1 MSHNI
6 DLRNF
11 ELATVNPSNKNWE
24 ASDLF
29 CFWANTIQT
38 VIGFSLIASLYL
50 IYDLNSGI
58 VLLGSL
64 VASLMIYILVSL
76 VGHPSQKHGI
86 PFPVL
91 LRMSMGLSGAKYIGF
106 IRALVGIFMFGVQT
120 FFISKSISYLIRI
133 LIYYNFDKQILE
145 SELFLSFFLELN
157 IIDWFSLIFSFYI
170 QYLIFSNGQ
179 RFNKKFL
186 NFSAIFV
193 YVGLI
198 IFLII
203 LISENYNEVFQSL
216 KLNTSSIEMISKKNI
231 MPFIIVTG
239 TIFSYFS
246 IIIISFG
253 DFSRYVKSPDALKFG
268 NLSLLLN
275 MIVFSLLSTTIVI
288 GVDII
293 LNQKLMGAEQLI
305 TKPMDIIGKIDN
317 TFLTIIVLIFIL
329 FSSLSTNLIS
339 NYIPTQNTL
348 INLMPSKLDLK
359 SFGMFVFLLGLIVA
373 GLWPSILSLV
383 GAASLINSLSAFFGP
398 IFGVI
403 IADYYFVKREEINH
417 KDLFFDRENNIYF
430 YSNGWNYKALYS
442 LIIGFIFSFSIL
454 WNYSFQDI
462 KTFSW
467 LIGSLISFLIYYLLN
482 NKK

>member
-76 VGHPSQKHGI
+76 IGHPSQKHGI
-86 PFPVL
+86 PLPVL

-106 IRALVGIFMFGVQT
+106 IRTIVGIFMFGVQT
-120 FFISKSISYLIRI
+120 FFISKSIAYLIRI
-133 LIYYNFDKQILE
+133 FIYYNFDKQILE

-253 DFSRYVKSPDALKFG
+253 DFSRYVKSPDALRFG

-275 MIVFSLLSTTIVI
+275 MIVFSLLSTIIVI

-417 KDLFFDRENNIYF
+417 KDLFFDRENNIYL

>member
-1 MSHNI
+1 VSHNI

-120 FFISKSISYLIRI
+120 FFISKSIAYLIRI
-133 LIYYNFDKQILE
+133 FIYYNFDKQILE

-253 DFSRYVKSPDALKFG
+253 DFSRYVKSPDALRFG

-275 MIVFSLLSTTIVI
+275 MIVFSLLSITIVV

-293 LNQKLMGAEQLI
+293 LNQKLIGVEQLI

-359 SFGMFVFLLGLIVA
+359 SFGMLIFLLGLIVA

-403 IADYYFVKREEINH
+403 IADYYFVKKEKIDH
-417 KDLFFDRENNIYF
+417 KDLFFYRENNIYF

-442 LIIGFIFSFSIL
+442 LIIGFIFSFSFL

>member
-11 ELATVNPSNKNWE
+11 ELAAVNPSNKNWE
-24 ASDLF
+24 AGDLF

-120 FFISKSISYLIRI
+120 FFISKSIAYLIRI
-133 LIYYNFDKQILE
+133 FIYYNFDKQILE

-216 KLNTSSIEMISKKNI
+216 KLNTNSIEMISKKNI

-275 MIVFSLLSTTIVI
+275 MIVFSLLSTIIVI

-293 LNQKLMGAEQLI
+293 LNQKLIGVEQVI

-317 TFLTIIVLIFIL
+317 TFLTVIVLIFVL

-339 NYIPTQNTL
+339 NYIPTQNAL
-348 INLMPSKLDLK
+348 INLMPSKFDLK
-359 SFGMFVFLLGLIVA
+359 SFGMFIFLLGLIVA
-373 GLWPSILSLV
+373 GLWPSILSLIGV
-383 GAASLINSLSAFFGP
+383 ASFINSLSAFFGP
-398 IFGVI
+398 IFGII
-403 IADYYFVKREEINH
+403 IADYYFIKKEKIDH
-417 KDLFFDRENNIYF
+417 KDLFFDREGNIYF
-430 YSNGWNYKALYS
+430 YSNGWNYKSLYA

-454 WNYSFQDI
+454 WNYSFHDI

-467 LIGSLISFLIYYLLN
+467 IIGSLVSFLIYYLLN

>member
-1 MSHNI
+1 VSHNI

-120 FFISKSISYLIRI
+120 FFISKSIAYLIRI
-133 LIYYNFDKQILE
+133 FIYYNFDKQILE

-253 DFSRYVKSPDALKFG
+253 DFSRYVKSPDALRFG

-329 FSSLSTNLIS
+329 FSSLSSNLIS

-359 SFGMFVFLLGLIVA
+359 SFGMLIFLLGLIVA

-403 IADYYFVKREEINH
+403 IADYYFVKKEKIDH
-417 KDLFFDRENNIYF
+417 KDLFFYRENNIYF

-442 LIIGFIFSFSIL
+442 LTIGFIFSFSVL

-467 LIGSLISFLIYYLLN
+467 IIGSLISFLIYYLLN

>member
-38 VIGFSLIASLYL
+38 LIGFSLIASLYL

-76 VGHPSQKHGI
+76 IGHPSQKHGI
-86 PFPVL
+86 PLPVL

-106 IRALVGIFMFGVQT
+106 IRSIVGIFMFGVQT
-120 FFISKSISYLIRI
+120 FFISKSIAYLIRI
-133 LIYYNFDKQILE
+133 FIYYNFDKQILE

-253 DFSRYVKSPDALKFG
+253 DFSRYVKSPDALRFG

-383 GAASLINSLSAFFGP
+383 GAASLINSLSSFFGP

-417 KDLFFDRENNIYF
+417 KDLFFDRENNIYL

>member
-64 VASLMIYILVSL
+64 VASLMIYVLVSL

-86 PFPVL
+86 PLPVL

-106 IRALVGIFMFGVQT
+106 IRAIVGIFMFGIQT

-133 LIYYNFDKQILE
+133 FIYYNFDKQILE

-275 MIVFSLLSTTIVI
+275 MIVFSLLSTIIVI

-293 LNQKLMGAEQLI
+293 LNQKLMGVEQLI

-348 INLMPSKLDLK
+348 INLIPSKLDLK
-359 SFGMFVFLLGLIVA
+359 TFGMLILLLGLIVG

-383 GAASLINSLSAFFGP
+383 GATSLINSLSVFFGP
-398 IFGVI
+398 VFGVI

-417 KDLFFDRENNIYF
+417 KDLFFDRENNIYL

-467 LIGSLISFLIYYLLN
+467 LIGSLISFLVYYLLN

>member
-120 FFISKSISYLIRI
+120 FFISKSIAYLIRI
-133 LIYYNFDKQILE
+133 FIYYNFDKQILE

-253 DFSRYVKSPDALKFG
+253 DFSRYVKSPDALRFG

-417 KDLFFDRENNIYF
+417 KDLFFDRENNIYL

>member
-120 FFISKSISYLIRI
+120 FFISKSIAYLIRI
-133 LIYYNFDKQILE
+133 FIYYNFDKQILE

-253 DFSRYVKSPDALKFG
+253 DFSRYVKSPDALRFG

-275 MIVFSLLSTTIVI
+275 MIVFSLLSITIVV

-293 LNQKLMGAEQLI
+293 LNQKLIGAEQLI

-329 FSSLSTNLIS
+329 FSSLSSNLIS

-359 SFGMFVFLLGLIVA
+359 SFGMLIFLLGLIVA

-403 IADYYFVKREEINH
+403 IADYYFVKKEKIDH
-417 KDLFFDRENNIYF
+417 KDLFFYRENNIYF

-442 LIIGFIFSFSIL
+442 LIIGFIFSFSFL

>member
-1 MSHNI
+1 
-6 DLRNF
+6 
-11 ELATVNPSNKNWE
+11 
-24 ASDLF
+24 
-29 CFWANTIQT
+29 
-38 VIGFSLIASLYL
+38 
-50 IYDLNSGI
+50 
-58 VLLGSL
+58 
-64 VASLMIYILVSL
+64 
-76 VGHPSQKHGI
+76 
-86 PFPVL
+86 
-91 LRMSMGLSGAKYIGF
+91 
-106 IRALVGIFMFGVQT
+106 MFGIQT
-120 FFISKSISYLIRI
+120 FFISKSIAYLIRI
-133 LIYYNFDKQILE
+133 FIYYNFDKQILE
-145 SELFLSFFLELN
+145 SELFLSFFLQLN
-157 IIDWFSLIFSFYI
+157 IIDWFSLIFSLYI

-179 RFNKKFL
+179 RLNKKFL

-216 KLNTSSIEMISKKNI
+216 KLNTSSIDMLSKKNI
-231 MPFIIVTG
+231 MPLIIVTG

-246 IIIISFG
+246 IVIISFG
-253 DFSRYVKSPDALKFG
+253 DFSRYVKSQDALKFG

-275 MIVFSLLSTTIVI
+275 MIIFSLLSTTIVI

-293 LNQKLMGAEQLI
+293 LNQKLIGVEQVI

-317 TFLTIIVLIFIL
+317 TFLTIIVLIFVL
-329 FSSLSTNLIS
+329 FSSLSSNLIS
-339 NYIPTQNTL
+339 NYIPTQNAL

-359 SFGMFVFLLGLIVA
+359 SFGMFIFLLGLIIA

-383 GAASLINSLSAFFGP
+383 GAASFINSLSAFFGP
-398 IFGVI
+398 IFGIV
-403 IADYYFVKREEINH
+403 IADYYFIKKEKIDH

-430 YSNGWNYKALYS
+430 YSNGWNYKSLYS

-467 LIGSLISFLIYYLLN
+467 IIGSLVSFLIYYLLN

>member
-11 ELATVNPSNKNWE
+11 ELATVNPSNKSWD

-64 VASLMIYILVSL
+64 LASLMIYILVNL
-76 VGHPSQKHGI
+76 IGNPSQKHGI
-86 PFPVL
+86 PLPVL
-91 LRMSMGLSGAKYIGF
+91 LRMSMGLSGAKYVGF
-106 IRALVGIFMFGVQT
+106 IRAVVGIFMFGIQT
-120 FFISKSISYLIRI
+120 FFISKSIAYLIRI
-133 LIYYNFDKQILE
+133 FIYYNFDKQILE
-145 SELFLSFFLELN
+145 SELFLSFFLQLN
-157 IIDWFSLIFSFYI
+157 IIDWFSLIFSLYI

-179 RFNKKFL
+179 RLNKKFL

-216 KLNTSSIEMISKKNI
+216 KLNTSSIDMLSKKNI
-231 MPFIIVTG
+231 MPLIIVTG

-246 IIIISFG
+246 IVIISFG
-253 DFSRYVKSPDALKFG
+253 DFSRYVKSQDALKFG

-275 MIVFSLLSTTIVI
+275 MIIFSLLSTTIVI

-293 LNQKLMGAEQLI
+293 LNQKLIGVEQII
-305 TKPMDIIGKIDN
+305 TKPMDIIGKIDK
-317 TFLTIIVLIFIL
+317 TFLTIIVLIFVL
-329 FSSLSTNLIS
+329 FSSLSSNLIS
-339 NYIPTQNTL
+339 NYIPTQNAL

-359 SFGMFVFLLGLIVA
+359 SYGMFIFLLGLIIA

-383 GAASLINSLSAFFGP
+383 GAASFINSLSAFFGP
-398 IFGVI
+398 IFGIV
-403 IADYYFVKREEINH
+403 IADYYFIKKQKIDH

-430 YSNGWNYKALYS
+430 YSNGWNYKSLYS

-467 LIGSLISFLIYYLLN
+467 IIGSLVSFLIYYLLN

>member
-120 FFISKSISYLIRI
+120 FFISKSIAYLIRI
-133 LIYYNFDKQILE
+133 FIYYNFDKQILE

-253 DFSRYVKSPDALKFG
+253 DFSRYVKSPDALRFG

-417 KDLFFDRENNIYF
+417 KDLFFDRENNIYL

-482 NKK
+482 KKK

>member
-11 ELATVNPSNKNWE
+11 ELATVNPSNKSWD

-64 VASLMIYILVSL
+64 LASLMIYILVNL
-76 VGHPSQKHGI
+76 IGNPSQKHGI
-86 PFPVL
+86 PLPVL
-91 LRMSMGLSGAKYIGF
+91 LRMSMGLSGAKYVGF
-106 IRALVGIFMFGVQT
+106 IRAVVGIFMFGIQT
-120 FFISKSISYLIRI
+120 FFISKSIAYLIRI
-133 LIYYNFDKQILE
+133 FIYYNFDKQILE
-145 SELFLSFFLELN
+145 SELFLSFFLQLN
-157 IIDWFSLIFSFYI
+157 IIDWFSLIFSLYI

-179 RFNKKFL
+179 RLNKKFL

-216 KLNTSSIEMISKKNI
+216 KLNTSSIDMLSKKNI
-231 MPFIIVTG
+231 MPLIIVTG

-246 IIIISFG
+246 IVIISFG

-275 MIVFSLLSTTIVI
+275 MVIFSLLSTTIVI

-293 LNQKLMGAEQLI
+293 LNQKLIGVEQII

-317 TFLTIIVLIFIL
+317 TFLTVIVLIFVL

-339 NYIPTQNTL
+339 NYIPTQNAL

-359 SFGMFVFLLGLIVA
+359 SFGMFIFLLGLIVA

-383 GAASLINSLSAFFGP
+383 GTVSFINSLSAFFGP
-398 IFGVI
+398 IFGIV
-403 IADYYFVKREEINH
+403 IADYYFIKKEKIDH

-430 YSNGWNYKALYS
+430 YSHGWNYKSLYS

-467 LIGSLISFLIYYLLN
+467 IFGSLVSFLIYYLLN

>member
-11 ELATVNPSNKNWE
+11 ELATVNPSNKTWE

-50 IYDLNSGI
+50 VYDLNSGI
-58 VLLGSL
+58 VLLGSVL
-64 VASLMIYILVSL
+64 ASFMIYVLVNL
-76 VGHPSQKHGI
+76 IGNPSQKHGI
-86 PFPVL
+86 PLPVI
-91 LRMSMGLSGAKYIGF
+91 LRMSMGLSGARYIGL
-106 IRALVGIFMFGVQT
+106 IRAIVGVFMFGIQT
-120 FFISKSISYLIRI
+120 FFISKSIAYLIRI
-133 LIYYNFDKQILE
+133 FIYYNFDKQILQ
-145 SELFLSFFLELN
+145 SELFLSFFLQLN
-157 IIDWFSLIFSFYI
+157 IIDWFSLILSLYI

-179 RFNKKFL
+179 RFNKSFL
-186 NFSAIFV
+186 KFSAIFV
-193 YVGLI
+193 YIGLV

-203 LISENYNEVFQSL
+203 LISENYSEVFQSL
-216 KLNTSSIEMISKKNI
+216 KLNTNSIEMISKKNI
-231 MPFIIVTG
+231 MPLIIVIG

-246 IIIISFG
+246 IVIISFG

-275 MIVFSLLSTTIVI
+275 MIIFSVLSTTIVI

-293 LNQKLMGAEQLI
+293 LNQKLIGVNQLI
-305 TKPMDIIGKIDN
+305 TKPMDIIGTIDN

-348 INLMPSKLDLK
+348 INFMPSKLDLK
-359 SFGMFVFLLGLIVA
+359 NYGMLIFLLGLIVA
-373 GLWPSILSLV
+373 GLWPSILSLIGTV
-383 GAASLINSLSAFFGP
+383 SLINSLSAFFGP

-403 IADYYFVKREEINH
+403 IADYYFVKKENINH
-417 KDLFFDRENNIYF
+417 KDLFYMVENNLYY
-430 YSNGWNYKALYS
+430 YSNGWNYKSLYAL
-442 LIIGFIFSFSIL
+442 LIGFVFSFSII
-454 WNYSFQDI
+454 WNYSLQDF

-467 LIGSLISFLIYYLLN
+467 IIGSLVSFLIYYLLN